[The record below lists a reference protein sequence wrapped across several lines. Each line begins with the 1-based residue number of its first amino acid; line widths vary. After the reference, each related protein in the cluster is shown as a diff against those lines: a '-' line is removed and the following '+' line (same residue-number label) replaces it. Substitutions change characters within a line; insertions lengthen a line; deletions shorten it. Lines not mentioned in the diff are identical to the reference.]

1 MKRRKF
7 SSVVAA
13 VLIFALIFSLFS
25 PGTKAAA
32 AGAIDQAAAL
42 ENGKEQTGAMKEP
55 EQVKWYKVTPGA
67 TDIQKNSHM
76 ALTVKSDSVLNVS
89 VYPSKEKA
97 LKDETFEMYRSFT
110 AEDGKSEVIFPYA
123 WSGPYYVKVEYLGE
137 EEPED
142 GGTAEAA
149 AEAKY
154 TIGYKGTK
162 KQPSDLEEE
171 EACPVEMSVDQ
182 KKSGKGILDKLR
194 SIRDEQ
200 LS

>member
-67 TDIQKNSHM
+67 TDIQKNSHRRR
-76 ALTVKSDSVLNVS
+76 ARKKTPCRNGKCSRHCRAERSDQAVK
-89 VYPSKEKA
+89 
-97 LKDETFEMYRSFT
+97 
-110 AEDGKSEVIFPYA
+110 
-123 WSGPYYVKVEYLGE
+123 
-137 EEPED
+137 
-142 GGTAEAA
+142 
-149 AEAKY
+149 
-154 TIGYKGTK
+154 
-162 KQPSDLEEE
+162 
-171 EACPVEMSVDQ
+171 
-182 KKSGKGILDKLR
+182 
-194 SIRDEQ
+194 
-200 LS
+200 

>member
-110 AEDGKSEVIFPYA
+110 AQDG
-123 WSGPYYVKVEYLGE
+123 
-137 EEPED
+137 
-142 GGTAEAA
+142 
-149 AEAKY
+149 
-154 TIGYKGTK
+154 
-162 KQPSDLEEE
+162 PS
-171 EACPVEMSVDQ
+171 
-182 KKSGKGILDKLR
+182 
-194 SIRDEQ
+194 
-200 LS
+200 